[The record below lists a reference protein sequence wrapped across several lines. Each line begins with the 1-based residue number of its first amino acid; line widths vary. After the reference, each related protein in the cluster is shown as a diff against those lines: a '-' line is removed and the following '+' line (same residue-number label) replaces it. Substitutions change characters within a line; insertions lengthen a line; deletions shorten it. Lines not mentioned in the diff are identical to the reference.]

1 MGINFDRITRAI
13 WIRSSVVERFIHIED
28 VGGPNPFGST
38 SLFKYMK
45 ILFLTRRF
53 YPEIGGVEK
62 HVYEL
67 SQNLVK
73 MGHEVKVV
81 AEFWPKN
88 KHIKNNYYQSSTKS
102 DRTGVVEVWPVK
114 SIQSVN
120 HNKNT
125 VSVVRINPGRDDW
138 FKKFRIW
145 SEMTR
150 NLRLIV
156 EADVIHCHDVFYWY
170 MPFRFIFPFKKV
182 FVTFHG
188 HETVYPPRLKAKLV
202 RRLSEWLSMGN
213 ICVGDYIKK
222 WYGTKPTFTIYG
234 AHDSLQKITKR
245 VGVGNVIRFVFVG
258 RLDPDN
264 SIKKYLRVFDILKD
278 KKVKFSF
285 TAVGDGKM
293 RNITS
298 KYGKVTGF
306 VSDPSEYID
315 KADFVFASSYLSIIE
330 ALSRKRMVISM
341 YDNKLK
347 EDYIKM
353 SPCSQFVINSSNE
366 TDIASYI
373 SEFSTN
379 KTKYDKTS
387 NEAYLWAKK
396 QDWVKI
402 VNIYL
407 KLWKS

>member
-1 MGINFDRITRAI
+1 
-13 WIRSSVVERFIHIED
+13 
-28 VGGPNPFGST
+28 
-38 SLFKYMK
+38 MK

-73 MGHEVKVV
+73 RGHEVKVV

-88 KHIKNNYYQSSTKS
+88 KHNKKTYYQSSTNS
-102 DRTGVVEVWPVK
+102 DKTGVVAVWPVK

-120 HNKNT
+120 QSKNI
-125 VSVVRINPGRDDW
+125 VSVVRISAGREDR

-145 SEMTR
+145 VGMVR
-150 NLRLIV
+150 NIRLIM
-156 EADVIHCHDVFYWY
+156 EADVVHCHDVFFWY
-170 MPFRFIFPFKKV
+170 MPFRFVFPFKKV

-188 HETVYPPRLKAKLV
+188 HETVYPPRLKAKIV

-222 WYGTKPTFTIYG
+222 WYGTKPTFIVYG
-234 AHDSLQKITKR
+234 AHGNLQKTTKR
-245 VGVGNVIRFVFVG
+245 VRIGGVIKFIFIG

-285 TAVGDGKM
+285 TAVGDGKL
-293 RNITS
+293 RKLTS

-306 VSDPSEYID
+306 VANPIQYID

-330 ALSRKRMVISM
+330 ALARKRIVISM
-341 YDNKLK
+341 YDNDLK

-353 SPCSQFVINSSNE
+353 SPCSQFVFNSSSEN
-366 TDIASYI
+366 DVASYI
-373 SEFSTN
+373 DEFIIN
-379 KTKYDKTS
+379 PKMYDKTS
-387 NEAYLWAKK
+387 NKSHLWAKE
-396 QDWVKI
+396 QNWVKI
-402 VNIYL
+402 VNTYL
-407 KLWKS
+407 KLWNRN